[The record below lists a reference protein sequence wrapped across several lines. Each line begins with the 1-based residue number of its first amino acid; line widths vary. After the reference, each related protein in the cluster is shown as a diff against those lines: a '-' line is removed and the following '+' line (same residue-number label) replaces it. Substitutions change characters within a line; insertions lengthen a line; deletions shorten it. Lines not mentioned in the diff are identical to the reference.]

1 MEVRIPLEICRE
13 GVSAPSYARRG
24 DAGMDVRAAVDLV
37 LEPGQTAVV
46 PTGLKFAIPEG
57 YELQVRP
64 RSGLSLHT
72 RLRIPNAPGTIDAGY
87 RDELG
92 VLMENTSP
100 PGCVPPDAEPLLLDA
115 KGGAPGR
122 YRIRR
127 GDRIAQLVLAEAP
140 RAVFDRVE
148 RVDGIGL
155 DRGGGFGS
163 TGH

>member
-13 GVSAPSYARRG
+13 GVSAPAYARRG

-72 RLRIPNAPGTIDAGY
+72 KLRIPNAPGTIDAGY

-115 KGGAPGR
+115 KGGTPGR
-122 YRIRR
+122 YRIRK
-127 GDRIAQLVLAEAP
+127 GDRIAQLVLSEAP
-140 RAVFDRVE
+140 RAAFERVG
-148 RVDGIGL
+148 RVDGIGQ

-163 TGH
+163 TGP